1 MAGGKQGRSKPQE
14 IREVC
19 RLCKGDKELKLV
31 EKYGPRFP
39 LTGRHSAGI
48 PVESKVVGGGPGF
61 LPEKGG
67 NEEIQ
72 KVDKKLESCE

>member
-1 MAGGKQGRSKPQE
+1 MQLVVLSAILDGWGTQGRSKPQE

-19 RLCKGDKELKLV
+19 GLCKGDKEFKLV

-48 PVESKVVGGGPGF
+48 PVESKVVGGGPGS
-61 LPEKGG
+61 G
-67 NEEIQ
+67 
-72 KVDKKLESCE
+72 